1 MEPEN
6 FVDPIAFI
14 DRMNRANLRYLL
26 VGRQAVVQY
35 GAPLQSF
42 DFDFYLCPEPDSLEA
57 LLRIADELGL
67 EREDIDRADLPGFI
81 RLHADNI
88 AFDFFR
94 ASRYTTRDG
103 SRLVFEEMWERR
115 VTKRGDSFHVHVPC
129 LDDLIATKKMRD
141 PDSPGGIKDQEDLR
155 VLNAIKDTI
164 GD

>member
-1 MEPEN
+1 VEPEN

-14 DRMNRANLRYLL
+14 ERMNQAGLRYLL

-42 DFDFYLCPEPDSLEA
+42 DFDFYLCPEPESLEM

-67 EREDIDRADLPGFI
+67 EHEQVDGAELPGFI

-94 ASRYTTRDG
+94 ARMYTTRDG
-103 SRLVFEEMWERR
+103 SRLVFEQMWDRR
-115 VTKRGDSFHVHVPC
+115 VTKQGTSFHVHVPC

-141 PDSPGGIKDQEDLR
+141 PDTAEGIKDREDLR
-155 VLNAIKDTI
+155 VLEVIKDGI